1 MAHVPA
7 LKVLSTCTFHL
18 KPRLCIAAQ
27 LAACSVPRCAV
38 SYLSDPANTG
48 KRARGVNF
56 DTLGS
61 WNNRLELAIDVK
73 ESIRRGRLIP
83 VISLA
88 DVGVASLDGRR
99 HENEDRTVA
108 VELAPNLLMFGIF
121 DGHGGPEAVDYVV
134 EHLAGHVKCLLDN
147 SNDLSAVL
155 RQSYLDV
162 NDGFTKDINSMKC
175 MWKKPLTMYNIVTHF
190 CYLAADTH
198 THTHPFNGPL
208 SGSTQVS
215 RYQRGKT
222 NLHFTEAKRQCVAV
236 ASAGPYASNHLAPD
250 RQPCQHPTTQFFY
263 RPDALPAAQPTA
275 SRH

>member
-7 LKVLSTCTFHL
+7 LKVLSTCTIHL

-27 LAACSVPRCAV
+27 LAACSVPRRAV

-175 MWKKPLTMYNIVTHF
+175 MWKKTINYV
-190 CYLAADTH
+190 
-198 THTHPFNGPL
+198 
-208 SGSTQVS
+208 
-215 RYQRGKT
+215 
-222 NLHFTEAKRQCVAV
+222 
-236 ASAGPYASNHLAPD
+236 
-250 RQPCQHPTTQFFY
+250 
-263 RPDALPAAQPTA
+263 
-275 SRH
+275 

>member
-27 LAACSVPRCAV
+27 LAACSVPRRAV

-134 EHLAGHVKCLLDN
+134 ERLAGHVKCLLDN

-198 THTHPFNGPL
+198 THTRL
-208 SGSTQVS
+208 T
-215 RYQRGKT
+215 
-222 NLHFTEAKRQCVAV
+222 
-236 ASAGPYASNHLAPD
+236 
-250 RQPCQHPTTQFFY
+250 
-263 RPDALPAAQPTA
+263 ALCPGLP
-275 SRH
+275 R